1 MLQPPILS
9 DEQVTLRPL
18 QWQDLDALYAVAS
31 DPLIWEQHPN
41 SNRYQRP
48 VFENYFQGAM
58 ESGGAFLI
66 SNSLTGEVIGSSRYY
81 DHEPDKKLLKIGYTF
96 FARSC
101 WGQGHNHASKHLMIT
116 HAFGFVDNIIFHVG
130 ENNMRSRIAMTRLG
144 AELVGMETVA
154 YYGEPDRLNC
164 VFLITKEKFI
174 PQ

>member
-81 DHEPDKKLLKIGYTF
+81 DHEPDKKLLKIGEL
-96 FARSC
+96 AE
-101 WGQGHNHASKHLMIT
+101 A
-116 HAFGFVDNIIFHVG
+116 VG
-130 ENNMRSRIAMTRLG
+130 EGVATIRYWTLEGLLKVSGYSPGKYQLYQPSQIEQAKQIRYLQNAKRLTLREIRE
-144 AELVGMETVA
+144 ELDKA
-154 YYGEPDRLNC
+154 A
-164 VFLITKEKFI
+164 
-174 PQ
+174 